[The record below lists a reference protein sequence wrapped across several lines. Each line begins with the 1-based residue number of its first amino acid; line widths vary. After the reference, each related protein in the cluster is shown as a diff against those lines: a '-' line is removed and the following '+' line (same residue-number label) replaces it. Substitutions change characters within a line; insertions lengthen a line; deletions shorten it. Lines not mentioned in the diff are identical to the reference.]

1 MIELQG
7 TLESAGILVRQRIG
21 SLKWENKKA
30 LLHIGYHIIEG
41 KEVKL
46 QNPLIVLGRDESL
59 INENRTST
67 VEAMQT
73 SFDPKMNSVIQNVRS
88 KTADNFKVYR
98 KCVNGKGSYH
108 CW

>member
-7 TLESAGILVRQRIG
+7 TLESAGILARQRIG

-46 QNPLIVLGRDESL
+46 QNPLIVLGRDA
-59 INENRTST
+59 ENQGI
-67 VEAMQT
+67 AQT
-73 SFDPKMNSVIQNVRS
+73 AAVIR
-88 KTADNFKVYR
+88 KKVQFHAQPMR
-98 KCVNGKGSYH
+98 V
-108 CW
+108 

>member
-1 MIELQG
+1 MNVGEDIVSCDERLF
-7 TLESAGILVRQRIG
+7 
-21 SLKWENKKA
+21 LK
-30 LLHIGYHIIEG
+30 L
-41 KEVKL
+41 
-46 QNPLIVLGRDESL
+46 ESL

-73 SFDPKMNSVIQNVRS
+73 SLDLKMNSVIQNVRS

-98 KCVNGKGSYH
+98 KCVNGITSKGSYH

>member
-46 QNPLIVLGRDESL
+46 QNPLIVLGRDA
-59 INENRTST
+59 ENQGI
-67 VEAMQT
+67 AQT
-73 SFDPKMNSVIQNVRS
+73 AAVIR
-88 KTADNFKVYR
+88 KKVQFQCLTNA
-98 KCVNGKGSYH
+98 CVVDLS
-108 CW
+108 